1 MNPVFQK
8 RFISWHGYHQFD
20 RSIWYEIKALSLLF
34 AATLLTVPSSYAASI
49 LVNSSVDNSTSGDR
63 QCTLREAINN
73 ANEGNDT
80 TNGDCLAGDAQNN
93 AIDLTQLNENVV
105 FLTQGPL
112 EISGRMTLT
121 GPGAETLI
129 LNGQNNQQ
137 IFYVKENAHVNIT
150 GMTITQGK
158 LRYGFGGGLKNLGTT
173 TLVDTRFTDNDAKIG
188 GAIYNKGNLTIVN
201 SYFSNNHADDKG
213 GGLYNLKDLTLI
225 KSTVTENTAERGS
238 GVFNNADDG
247 GPGYLYL
254 EESYIYDNSG
264 YDCANLGLI
273 FTDTLSEIRDA
284 SCQTEL
290 NPEFSPPMLVSL
302 ATFEAAPQTKNRV
315 RLTWRTL
322 SEHNHVGFL
331 LWRAQLPETIATCE
345 EAVRLQAYQ
354 AVQQLT
360 FQVAQTG
367 ERTQGHHYAYVDK
380 TVKSGKTYC
389 YLLQDVDI
397 EGNLTEHWAFLL
409 TVTP

>member
-1 MNPVFQK
+1 MNPVFQE
-8 RFISWHGYHQFD
+8 RFISWHGFHQ
-20 RSIWYEIKALSLLF
+20 RSIGYEIKALSLLF
-34 AATLLTVPSSYAASI
+34 AITLLTVPSSYAASI
-49 LVNSSVDNSTSGDR
+49 LVNSSVDNLTPGDR

-80 TNGDCLAGDAQNN
+80 THGDCLAGDIQNN
-93 AIDLTQLNENVV
+93 EIDLTQLNEKTV
-105 FLTQGPL
+105 FLTQGRL
-112 EISGRMTLT
+112 EINGNMTLT
-121 GPGAETLI
+121 GPGVDKLI

-137 IFYVKENAHVNIT
+137 IFYVKENAHINIT
-150 GMTITQGK
+150 GMSITQGK
-158 LRYGFGGGLKNLGTT
+158 VRYDFGGGLKNLGTT
-173 TLVDTRFTDNDAKIG
+173 TLVDTRFTGNYAKIG
-188 GAIYNKGNLTIVN
+188 GAIYNKGNLTVVN
-201 SYFSNNHADDKG
+201 SYFSNNQADDKG

-225 KSTVTENTAERGS
+225 KSTITENTAQRGS

-254 EESYIYDNSG
+254 EESYIYNNSG
-264 YDCANLGLI
+264 YDCANVGLI
-273 FTDTLSEIRDA
+273 FTDMLSEIRDA

-290 NPEFSPPMLVSL
+290 NPELSPPMLVSL
-302 ATFEAAPQTKNRV
+302 ATFEAIPQTQHQV
-315 RLTWRTL
+315 HLTWKTL
-322 SEHNHVGFL
+322 SEDNHAGFL

-360 FQVAQTG
+360 FQAAQTG
-367 ERTQGHHYAYVDK
+367 QRTQGHHYAYVDK
-380 TVKSGKTYC
+380 TVKAGKKYC

-397 EGNLTEHWAFLL
+397 EGNLTEHWAFLR